1 MNNIVIGCD
10 RVHNHMCAWCFE
22 ICSFIYEKYYSK
34 YNVLVQSASAFWWLR
49 KWRLFI
55 YLYVEVEW
63 TTNNFATQ
71 YLLGHPSKLGS
82 YICTNWSIW
91 NYCQSRMLPRE
102 ASKEPQPSFHIWIYL
117 CRHYVV
123 NFLYNAFLFILFIYS
138 HFKWFF
144 VVAHRSV
151 ISVISVCSKFQLLFF
166 SK

>member
-1 MNNIVIGCD
+1 MNNIEIGCD

-82 YICTNWSIW
+82 YICTNWTIW
-91 NYCQSRMLPRE
+91 CTEIIVKATCSQGKPLKNPTLHFTSEY
-102 ASKEPQPSFHIWIYL
+102 IYVDIMSL
-117 CRHYVV
+117 IFFTMHFYL
-123 NFLYNAFLFILFIYS
+123 FYLFIHTLNDSSLLLI
-138 HFKWFF
+138 
-144 VVAHRSV
+144 VV
-151 ISVISVCSKFQLLFF
+151 
-166 SK
+166 